1 MPAELILLGLSL
13 SPSIFRFSSTL
24 WFGLGVSVGSSPPH
38 PEPTAIPTTTMT
50 APVKRIVL
58 PILDFI
64 LSPVNSESFV
74 GLSLPV
80 LTEIFTQ
87 LAGIGE
93 EQGRASGMQEY
104 DGVVWT

>member
-1 MPAELILLGLSL
+1 MPAELILLGFSF
-13 SPSIFRFSSTL
+13 SPSIFRLSSTL
-24 WFGLGVSVGSSPPH
+24 RFGLVVSAGSSPPH

-50 APVKRIVL
+50 APAKRIVRL
-58 PILDFI
+58 VLDFI
-64 LSPVNSESFV
+64 LSPVTLEGFV
-74 GLSLPV
+74 GLSVPF
-80 LTEIFTQ
+80 LTRIFTQ

>member
-1 MPAELILLGLSL
+1 MPAELILLGFSF
-13 SPSIFRFSSTL
+13 SPSIFRLSSTL
-24 WFGLGVSVGSSPPH
+24 WFGLGVSAGSSPPH

-50 APVKRIVL
+50 APIKRIVRL
-58 PILDFI
+58 IRDFI
-64 LSPVNSESFV
+64 PRPVNPESFV
-74 GLSLPV
+74 GLSLPR
-80 LTEIFTQ
+80 LPRIFTQ